1 LICLHSFSDE
11 APDKGGTIF
20 DPAGLGFKPC
30 QHFWRDEDG
39 DALHGLHV
47 PGMCLAWYSQ
57 AMLGATGLSKMQWAV
72 LDGVRTKPS
81 PGLMGACPG
90 CGGEV
95 RAKCGKQVTWH
106 WAHVV
111 AECDSWSE
119 GESEW
124 HLKWKYRF
132 PEEIQEVSMGPHR
145 ADVKGDAAVL
155 EVQASQMD
163 VDTLAEREE
172 FYGEMLWMLKG
183 EDFQERFEITYAG
196 ARLYRFVWKTPRK
209 CWGFSRRR
217 ILIDF
222 SFGVFEVLEFDRLT
236 STPFT
241 GVGRF
246 ISPAEIYESICG
258 LDIEPAGEAA
268 EWRSA
273 TEKALAGR
281 LRFENVLDLIS
292 EVTVA
297 WENLNKKY
305 NLRRYLEKFLRQ
317 QNILSVPNWLDGVDE
332 SMLKN
337 FQIRVWKDL
346 QRYESESAK
355 WESVVQDLCL
365 FCENEEE
372 EHRRRRRK
380 VDAERELLLAT
391 VRELHEE
398 RERQRSAMALQRQ
411 RELDEAARISA
422 KARRDVE
429 TAHKLKTE
437 KEERL
442 RAAKKLSL
450 ELLEQSKPL
459 ALEWQ
464 RGSLVDQ
471 IQSIRPRPATAY
483 GSWSTGDLQGLLAS
497 LNAAR
502 ERLGQAKWSQL
513 AGVR

>member
-1 LICLHSFSDE
+1 
-11 APDKGGTIF
+11 
-20 DPAGLGFKPC
+20 
-30 QHFWRDEDG
+30 
-39 DALHGLHV
+39 
-47 PGMCLAWYSQ
+47 
-57 AMLGATGLSKMQWAV
+57 
-72 LDGVRTKPS
+72 
-81 PGLMGACPG
+81 MGACPG

-172 FYGEMLWMLKG
+172 FYGGMLWMLKG

-196 ARLYRFVWKTPRK
+196 AHLYRFVWKTPRK

-222 SFGVFEVLEFDRLT
+222 SFGVFEVLEFDYVT

-241 GVGRF
+241 GVGKF
-246 ISPAEIYESICG
+246 TSPAEIYESICG
-258 LDIEPAGEAA
+258 LDIALAGEAA
-268 EWRSA
+268 EWRRA
-273 TEKALAGR
+273 TEKALAER
-281 LRFENVLDLIS
+281 LRLENVLDLIS
-292 EVTVA
+292 EVTLA
-297 WENLNKKY
+297 WENLNNKY
-305 NLRRYLEKFLRQ
+305 KSRRYLEKFLRQ
-317 QNILSVPNWLDGVDE
+317 QNISNVPSWLDGVDQ
-332 SMLKN
+332 SILKN
-337 FQIRVWKDL
+337 FQVRVWKDL
-346 QRYESESAK
+346 ERYETESAK

-365 FCENEEE
+365 FSEKEEE
-372 EHRRRRRK
+372 ELRRCSR
-380 VDAERELLLAT
+380 VAAAHLAS
-391 VRELHEE
+391 VRESLEE
-398 RERQRSAMALQRQ
+398 RDRQQSAMALQRQ

-429 TAHKLKTE
+429 TAQKLKAE

-442 RAAKKLSL
+442 RAAEKLSA
-450 ELLEQSKPL
+450 ELLEQSKAL

-471 IQSIRPRPATAY
+471 IQSIRPRPAATY
-483 GSWSTGDLQGLLAS
+483 GSWSTGDLEGLLAS

-502 ERLGQAKWSQL
+502 ERLGQARWSQL
-513 AGVR
+513 AGLR

>member
-1 LICLHSFSDE
+1 
-11 APDKGGTIF
+11 
-20 DPAGLGFKPC
+20 
-30 QHFWRDEDG
+30 
-39 DALHGLHV
+39 
-47 PGMCLAWYSQ
+47 
-57 AMLGATGLSKMQWAV
+57 MLGATGLSKMQWAV

-132 PEEIQEVSMGPHR
+132 PEEMQEVSMGPHR

-183 EDFQERFEITYAG
+183 EDFQERFEITYVG
-196 ARLYRFVWKTPRK
+196 AHLYRFVWKTPRK
-209 CWGFSRRR
+209 CWGLSRRR

-222 SFGVFEVLEFDRLT
+222 SFGVFEILKFDRVT

-241 GVGRF
+241 GGGKF
-246 ISPAEIYESICG
+246 ISPAKIYESICG
-258 LDIEPAGEAA
+258 LDVALAGEAA
-268 EWRSA
+268 EWRRA

-281 LRFENVLDLIS
+281 LRFENVLDLIT
-292 EVTVA
+292 EVTTV
-297 WENLNKKY
+297 WQNLKKEY
-305 NLRRYLEKFLRQ
+305 KFSGYLEKFFRQ
-317 QNILSVPNWLDGVDE
+317 QNILIVPNWLGGVDR

-355 WESVVQDLCL
+355 WKSVVQDLCL
-365 FCENEEE
+365 FCTDCE
-372 EHRRRRRK
+372 R
-380 VDAERELLLAT
+380 VATAERELLC
-391 VRELHEE
+391 VRVQEMQEE
-398 RERQRSAMALQRQ
+398 DERQRSLVALQRQ

-429 TAHKLKTE
+429 TAQKLKAE
-437 KEERL
+437 REERL
-442 RAAKKLSL
+442 RAAEKLSA
-450 ELLEQSKPL
+450 ELLEQSRAL

-471 IQSIRPRPATAY
+471 IQSIRPRPATTY

-502 ERLGQAKWSQL
+502 ERLGQARWSQL